1 MRKALADSLSES
13 QTLQDLTFWN
23 YPSEIHQ
30 IRVEIIIKGK
40 KKRELEAKFLGLGV
54 EAPISSPQVSIDTW
68 ENGQIAEQ
76 NFDSKSPIF
85 PVAIFCNFYFLLD

>member
-40 KKRELEAKFLGLGV
+40 KKKKRIG
-54 EAPISSPQVSIDTW
+54 
-68 ENGQIAEQ
+68 GQI
-76 NFDSKSPIF
+76 FGSRR
-85 PVAIFCNFYFLLD
+85 